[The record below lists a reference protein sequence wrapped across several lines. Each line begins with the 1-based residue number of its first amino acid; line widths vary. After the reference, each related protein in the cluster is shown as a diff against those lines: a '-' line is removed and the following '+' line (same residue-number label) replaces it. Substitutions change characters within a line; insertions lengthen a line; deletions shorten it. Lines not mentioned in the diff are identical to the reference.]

1 MEFKLSLQT
10 SLHFARNNWYEIN
23 ALDQWFSTF
32 SSPFILM
39 ISTVIFTSTLICT
52 PITELLCCIT
62 ETIFSQNRLFETPW
76 AVARQAALSKKFSR
90 QEYWSG
96 LPFPSPGN
104 LPDSGIK
111 PRSPAMQAASLQ
123 SEAPGKPKST
133 VLQLKKKK
141 SSLQSSHISHSSLL
155 SQVSELS
162 SWVAM
167 PRLLHSYLFFFS
179 FSFLPVPCVMW
190 WRQWHPLQYSC
201 LENPMGGGAW

>member
-1 MEFKLSLQT
+1 
-10 SLHFARNNWYEIN
+10 
-23 ALDQWFSTF
+23 
-32 SSPFILM
+32 M

-62 ETIFSQNRLFETPW
+62 ETIFSQNRLFTTPW

-111 PRSPAMQAASLQ
+111 PRSPAMQAASLL
-123 SEAPGKPKST
+123 SEASVKPKST

-141 SSLQSSHISHSSLL
+141 AVCKAVTSHI
-155 SQVSELS
+155 QVCYLRLVSY
-162 SWVAM
+162 
-167 PRLLHSYLFFFS
+167 PREWQCLACYTIFFF
-179 FSFLPVPCVMW
+179 FFLFCLCPVSCGGEGNGN
-190 WRQWHPLQYSC
+190 PLQCSC
-201 LENPMGGGAW
+201 LEIPGDGEPGRLPAMGSHRVGHD